1 MGTYSAQEHRFRFAA
16 WAAGRAYSR
25 GGNGLTGKAALQSL
39 ESVGLKAIAMGL
51 CKLPPTA
58 EEFDK
63 KHADWCNA
71 LQCHFSQRKVKKGKA
86 IDLTY
91 GRAAKLVN
99 VYLKAL
105 FLSDFGRQ
113 TPTNENEAE
122 LLSRTNHI
130 HPPIDRLLLDNL
142 MRADQQN
149 SSHWKSYRYHGWT
162 KFAQNEYLEV
172 IKLISCVTEGKLWQ
186 IEEYWPAGSQSQ

>member
-1 MGTYSAQEHRFRFAA
+1 MGIYSAQEHRFRFAA

-25 GGNGLTGKAALQSL
+25 HGNGLTSLAALQSL
-39 ESVGLKAIAMGL
+39 ESVGLKEIAMGL
-51 CKLPPTA
+51 CKIPPTV

-63 KHADWCNA
+63 QHADWCNA
-71 LQCHFSQRKVKKGKA
+71 LQCHFKQEKDKDGNY

-113 TPTNENEAE
+113 TPTNESEAE
-122 LLSRTNHI
+122 LLSRTNYI
-130 HPPIDRLLLDNL
+130 HPPIDRVVLRGLAN
-142 MRADQQN
+142 ADPKRWRVYRNAAWTQFDRMQYCEVIESIKETN
-149 SSHWKSYRYHGWT
+149 KNGLWRVEEHWK
-162 KFAQNEYLEV
+162 
-172 IKLISCVTEGKLWQ
+172 
-186 IEEYWPAGSQSQ
+186 PA